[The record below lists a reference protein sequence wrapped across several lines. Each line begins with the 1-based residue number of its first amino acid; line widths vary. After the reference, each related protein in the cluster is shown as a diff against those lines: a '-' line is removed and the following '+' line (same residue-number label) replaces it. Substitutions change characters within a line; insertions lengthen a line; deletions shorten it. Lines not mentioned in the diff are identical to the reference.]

1 MKGRGTLILCYHRI
15 ADPAEDPFGLCVSP
29 DNFSAHLDELLRRR
43 EPSTLD
49 DLSAPSRRPRV
60 VVTFD
65 DGYWD
70 NLANALPIAESK
82 GVPITVFVTSGLLG
96 GHTGFWWDRLA
107 ALLRSRPPEV
117 HEFCLATGEQ
127 TVRIPLGTSGYDTD
141 LSEVRKHLLPLQVQD
156 IDRALETTSDRW
168 SVESAAP
175 PDARALTP
183 AELRHLAAA
192 GVVTIGAH
200 TVDHVRLRGRPREE
214 QIDTITA
221 SKLDLEQ
228 FLGQRVS
235 HFAYPF
241 GRSDDFDDNSL
252 HAVRSA
258 DFTTACTTL
267 PGTARDTMDPY
278 RLPRRLVMDWG
289 RARFR
294 VQLER
299 WRLG

>member
-117 HEFCLATGEQ
+117 PRVLPGDRRTDCPHPPRHLWLRHRPERGAEASASPSGPRHRSCPRDHLRPVVRRIGRSSRRSRLDTGRAPPSRRGWSGDHWCPHGRSCPTAGAAEGGADRHHHRFE
-127 TVRIPLGTSGYDTD
+127 TRSRAIPRTEG
-141 LSEVRKHLLPLQVQD
+141 LPL
-156 IDRALETTSDRW
+156 
-168 SVESAAP
+168 
-175 PDARALTP
+175 
-183 AELRHLAAA
+183 
-192 GVVTIGAH
+192 
-200 TVDHVRLRGRPREE
+200 
-214 QIDTITA
+214 
-221 SKLDLEQ
+221 
-228 FLGQRVS
+228 RVS
-235 HFAYPF
+235 
-241 GRSDDFDDNSL
+241 L
-252 HAVRSA
+252 
-258 DFTTACTTL
+258 
-267 PGTARDTMDPY
+267 
-278 RLPRRLVMDWG
+278 
-289 RARFR
+289 RA
-294 VQLER
+294 
-299 WRLG
+299 